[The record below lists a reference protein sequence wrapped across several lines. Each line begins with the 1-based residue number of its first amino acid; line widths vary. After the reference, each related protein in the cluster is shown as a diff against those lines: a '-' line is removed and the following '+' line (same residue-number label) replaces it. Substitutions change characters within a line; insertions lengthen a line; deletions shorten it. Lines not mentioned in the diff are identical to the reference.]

1 MLPSKLVHNNISLF
15 LVLVGLLAVLF
26 AHFQYHER
34 LHQLFFAVFLLFLA
48 VLVISQLKSLQ
59 KFYWLIVFLT
69 PISISVELP
78 GGFSLKTPL
87 ELLIIILSATY
98 LLKWSQG
105 LKVPKFN
112 WKHPLVLLLVID
124 LLWSLVATVNSSLM
138 GVSIKRFALNALFL
152 FGFFFLFQQTVKTN
166 QHRLYRLF
174 GIGALLPILLISVKH
189 AYFGFSQNTSF
200 IMSQPFFDDHT
211 QYGACIAFVIP
222 YFLLHVKTEKGLNWG
237 NVIISFILFFA
248 VITSY
253 SRAAWISLI
262 MAFVL
267 YFLLKIKM
275 KFHTIMIIMTG
286 LIIIGSLNFSH
297 YYNSL
302 KSTEVKY
309 ADDVSQ
315 HLTSVTNLQ
324 NDASNLER
332 INRWVCAY
340 RMFKDRP
347 LFGFGPGT
355 YQFMYDQY
363 QTTEFM
369 TRISTHKGDKG
380 NAHSELLNRLS
391 EQGIISAILY
401 LIILLYV
408 LFLSMKNYYRLTDP
422 KKKKLLLAS
431 FLGLITFYIHGLF
444 NTFTDIA
451 EMSLLIYGSLAIL
464 LLFDTNEIQRKA

>member
-1 MLPSKLVHNNISLF
+1 MLRSKLAHSNTGLF
-15 LVLVGLLAVLF
+15 IVLVGLLGALF
-26 AHFQYHER
+26 AYFQYHEH
-34 LHQLFFAVFLLFLA
+34 LHQLFFVVFLLFLGIPI
-48 VLVISQLKSLQ
+48 ISQLKSLQ
-59 KFYWLIVFLT
+59 KFYWLIVFLA
-69 PISISVELP
+69 PLSVSVELP
-78 GGFSLKTPL
+78 GGFSLKAPL
-87 ELLIIILSATY
+87 ELLVITLSGAY

-112 WKHPLVLLLVID
+112 WRHPLVLLLIAD
-124 LLWSLVATVNSSLM
+124 LLWTLIASLNSSLLS
-138 GVSIKRFALNALFL
+138 VSIKRFVLNALFL
-152 FGFFFLFQQTVKTN
+152 FGFFFLFQQTVKNN
-166 QHRLYRLF
+166 QQRLYKLY
-174 GIGALLPILLISVKH
+174 GLGALLPILLISIRH
-189 AYFGFSQNTSF
+189 AYYGFSQNTSF

-222 YFLLHVKTEKGLNWG
+222 YFLLHVKREKGISWRNI
-237 NVIISFILFFA
+237 IISLILLFA

-262 MAFVL
+262 VAFLL

-275 KFHTIMIIMTG
+275 KFHTLMTIMVG

-297 YYNSL
+297 YYDSL

-355 YQFMYDQY
+355 YQFVYDQY

-380 NAHSELLNRLS
+380 NAHSEILNRLS
-391 EQGIISAILY
+391 EQGIVSAILY
-401 LIILLYV
+401 LVILLYV
-408 LFLSMKNYYRLTDP
+408 LFFSMKTYYLLTDP
-422 KKKKLLLAS
+422 GKKKLLLAS
-431 FLGLITFYIHGLF
+431 FLGLTTFYIHGLF

>member
-1 MLPSKLVHNNISLF
+1 MLPSKLVHSNKSLYF
-15 LVLVGLLAVLF
+15 VLVGLLAVLF
-26 AHFQYHER
+26 TYFQYNER
-34 LHQLFFAVFLLFLA
+34 LHQLFFAIFLLFLT
-48 VLVISQLKSLQ
+48 VLVIPQLKSLQ
-59 KFYWLIVFLT
+59 RFYWLIVFLT
-69 PISISVELP
+69 PISISIELP

-87 ELLIIILSATY
+87 ELLVIILSATY
-98 LLKWSQG
+98 VLKWSQG
-105 LKVPKFN
+105 LKVPKLN
-112 WKHPLVLLLVID
+112 WFHPLVLLLIID
-124 LLWSLVATVNSSLM
+124 LLWTLVTTINSELLS
-138 GVSIKRFALNALFL
+138 VSIKRFTLNSLFL
-152 FGFFFLFQQTVKTN
+152 LGFFFLFHQTVKEK
-166 QHRLYRLF
+166 QHKLYKLYGL
-174 GIGALLPILLISVKH
+174 GILLPILLISIKH
-189 AYFGFSQNTSF
+189 AYHGFSQNTSF

-211 QYGACIAFVIP
+211 QYGACIAFIIP
-222 YFLLHVKTEKGLNWG
+222 YFLLHVKTEKGLNWV
-237 NVIISFILFFA
+237 NLLISLVLFFA

-262 MAFVL
+262 AAFIV
-267 YFLLKIKM
+267 YFLLKIKL
-275 KFHTIMIIMTG
+275 KFHPLMVIVTG

-297 YYNSL
+297 YYDDL

-340 RMFKDRP
+340 RMFEDRP

-355 YQFMYDQY
+355 YQFVYDQY

-391 EQGIISAILY
+391 EQGLVSALLY
-401 LIILLYV
+401 LVILLYI
-408 LFLSMKNYYRLTDP
+408 LFLSMKTYYRLTDP

-431 FLGLITFYIHGLF
+431 FLGLITFYVHGLF

-451 EMSLLIYGSLAIL
+451 EMSLLIYGSMAIL
-464 LLFDTNEIQRKA
+464 LLFDTNEIQREA